1 MNFTGDINHRVSKV
15 PERVEH
21 RSTPMGAVA
30 PPRLTSGVMGR
41 VMRSGIQFGASKNGA
56 VTRGSRVSPAKTA
69 FAALAAATAFAIAI
83 AGFGPVSTAR
93 AVGGDR
99 STASGTFLS
108 GTLLGSLLPS
118 ELARIGTAT
127 ASNPG
132 GAPTQTERDAL
143 DATVL
148 DALTIDIGGG
158 LQIPVSLADVGA
170 LSSFARAQDGA
181 TSQGASGLVT
191 NDGGVGVGA
200 VGAGEVNSPL
210 TLDLSDIIGGT
221 LANELANL
229 TLELGAVSASATST
243 GGATPQ
249 GSYEIVGSRLLL
261 TSNTLA
267 GVTTSVT
274 NLITPL
280 QGAVNGLGGATG
292 TISSTV
298 GGITGALGT
307 LSPADVSVVVNGNL
321 QAAVAPLLTG
331 TLGAGTAVSIDLATG
346 TIAVDL
352 QQIAGSLN
360 GRPANSPLLTPAVI
374 TAITTSVTDLIA
386 SYTTTL
392 QNTITAALDAVTING
407 DIVIRVPILGTEAAR
422 VTIQGTI
429 GQILGGGGTVT
440 IVAAGITLPLSGVLR
455 TLLVPLLNGVVS
467 PTTGSLGTLITGIQN
482 QVITP
487 VATVTGPALGLVNSL
502 IGITINNQ
510 TPTPAVAGSQFTE
523 TALRL
528 SLLPQGPIPELL
540 ELNVAEAA
548 VGPNALNAPSAIG
561 AVTPV
566 RGPTTGGTPVTITGT
581 GFTGATAVTFDGTD
595 GAAFTVVSD
604 TSITVTSPAH
614 AAGPVPLVV
623 VDPAGNS
630 APTTFTYVAP
640 PTVAAINP
648 VQGPTTGGTV
658 VNITGT
664 GFTAATGVT
673 FDGIAGTAFV
683 VNSPT
688 SITVT
693 TPAHAVGPVDVV
705 VTGEFSPSAPVTY
718 TYVTAPVVAGLAP
731 TSGPTEGGTVVT
743 ITGSGFTGATDVVFG
758 GLPATTFT
766 VNSATSITATSP
778 AHAVGPVD
786 VVVQHPGGN
795 SAPQTFTYLAA
806 PTISSLTP
814 IQGPTAGGTAV
825 TITGSG
831 FTGTTAV
838 TFGGTPAA
846 FTVVD
851 STTITTTTPAH
862 AAGTVEVVVTSP
874 GGSSLP
880 GDFTF
885 VAGPTLS
892 SLTPTSGPTAGG
904 TAVTIIGSG
913 FLPGSSVEFGGVPA
927 TGVTVV
933 SSTEITATSP
943 ANPAGA
949 VDVVVSTPFG
959 DSGPLPFTYLAPGSP
974 QILVMDPTSGPVA
987 GGTLVSLVGPNID
1000 LLSQVTIDGAL
1011 APTLLFPGGVS
1022 FITPPHAAG
1031 PVDVVVTNLGVGSS
1045 PPQVFTYL
1053 GAPAPTVTG
1062 LAPTSGTTIG
1072 GTEVIITGTDLQDTT
1087 DVTFGGVPAT
1097 IVGTPT
1103 ATTVTVLTPAHPAGQ
1118 VDVVVSGGPLPVD
1131 AGDFTFVAPTITTV
1145 APTFGPTAGGTTVTI
1160 TGTDFENATGVS
1172 FGGTVV
1178 PIPLGAN
1185 TGTVITVASPPHAAG
1200 PVDVRVQF
1208 ATGSSDP
1215 GAFEFVPPAAITGIT
1230 PVRGPIAGGT
1240 PVTIT
1245 GTGFDAATAVTFGG
1259 VAGSALTVNSDTSIT
1274 VTTPA
1279 HAAGSVGVVVL
1290 SPGGDSAPGDFEFVA
1305 PLTAS
1310 TLNPDAGPVA
1320 GGTVVVITGTGF
1332 DDATGVT
1339 FDGVPGTA
1347 FAVTS
1352 PTSITVTSPAHLT
1365 PGTVDVV
1372 VEGDF
1377 GNADPLD
1384 FEYFVAPT
1392 ITLVDPTE
1400 GPVGGG
1406 TVVTITGT
1414 GFTGATSVT
1423 FGGIPGTA
1431 LTVISDTELE
1441 ITSPAHAAG
1450 PVDVVVEGADA
1461 PSNAGV
1467 FAFVASPVII
1477 GLNPTSGPTAGGN
1490 TVIITGTGFTG
1501 ATDVTFGGV
1510 PATTVTVDSD
1520 TQITVVAPPHVP
1532 ADVDVIVEHP
1542 IGDSAPVTYA
1552 YLAAPAITALAPT
1565 SGPITGGTVVT
1576 ITGTGFTGAT
1586 GVTFDGVAG
1595 SQLLV
1600 VNPTT
1605 ISVVTPPHALGTA
1618 EVVVESPN
1626 GDSLPGSFEYVPVPV
1641 AITTLTPDNGGI
1653 GGGTVV
1659 VITGTNLGGA
1669 TGVTFDGIPGT
1680 GLIVTSDTSITI
1692 TSPPHAAGPVD
1703 VVVQTATVP
1712 SAPATFVYRVLTVI
1726 TEITPP
1732 TGPTAGG
1739 TAVTITGS
1747 CFTGATG
1754 VFFGTTA
1761 ATSVTVVSDTEI
1773 TAITPAGTGVQD
1785 VTVVGSPVCGT
1796 QVLADAFTYGDP
1808 AAPAAVGTGTGS
1820 LSYTGIDTLP
1830 WILAGALVLLLGIPL
1845 ILFGRRRRGSEG

>member
-1 MNFTGDINHRVSKV
+1 
-15 PERVEH
+15 
-21 RSTPMGAVA
+21 
-30 PPRLTSGVMGR
+30 
-41 VMRSGIQFGASKNGA
+41 MRSGIQFGASKNGA
-56 VTRGSRVSPAKTA
+56 VTRGRRISPAKTA
-69 FAALAAATAFAIAI
+69 FTALAAATAFAIAI

-99 STASGTFLS
+99 SSASGTFLS
-108 GTLLGSLLPS
+108 GTLLGSLLPA
-118 ELARIGTAT
+118 ELARIGTA
-127 ASNPG
+127 AAANPG

-148 DALTIDIGGG
+148 DALNIDIGGG
-158 LQIPVSLADVGA
+158 LQIPVNLADVGA

-229 TLELGAVSASATST
+229 NLELGAVSASATST

-249 GSYEIVGSRLLL
+249 GSYEIVGSRLLI

-280 QGAVNGLGGATG
+280 QSAVNGLGGATG
-292 TISSTV
+292 TISTTV
-298 GGITGALGT
+298 GGLTGALGT

-331 TLGAGTAVSIDLATG
+331 TLGAGTAVSINLATG

-374 TAITTSVTDLIA
+374 TAITTGVTNLIA

-392 QNTITAALDAVTING
+392 QNTITAALNAVTING
-407 DIVIRVPILGTEAAR
+407 NIVIRVPVLGTEAAR
-422 VTIQGTI
+422 VTIQGTL

-487 VATVTGPALGLVNSL
+487 VANVTGPALGLVNSL

-528 SLLPQGPIPELL
+528 SLLPQGPIPQLL

-548 VGPNALNAPSAIG
+548 VGPNALNAPSAISS
-561 AVTPV
+561 VTPV

-581 GFTGATAVTFDGTD
+581 GFTSATAVTFDGTD
-595 GAAFTVVSD
+595 GTAFTVVSD

-640 PTVAAINP
+640 PTVTAINP
-648 VQGPTTGGTV
+648 VQGPTAGGTV

-693 TPAHAVGPVDVV
+693 SPAHAVGPVDVV
-705 VTGEFSPSAPVTY
+705 VTGEFSPSAPATY
-718 TYVTAPVVAGLAP
+718 TYVTAPVVASLSP
-731 TSGPTEGGTVVT
+731 TSGPTAGGTVVT
-743 ITGSGFTGATDVVFG
+743 IAGSGFTGSTGVLFG
-758 GLPATTFT
+758 GVPATSFT

-786 VVVQHPGGN
+786 VVVQHPGGD

-814 IQGPTAGGTAV
+814 TQGTTLGGTEV

-831 FTGTTAV
+831 FTGATAV
-838 TFGGTPAA
+838 TFGGSAAA
-846 FTVVD
+846 FTVV
-851 STTITTTTPAH
+851 SPTTITATTPAH
-862 AAGTVEVVVTSP
+862 AAGTVEVVVSTA

-885 VAGPTLS
+885 VAPPALS
-892 SLTPTSGPTAGG
+892 GIDPVSGPTAGG
-904 TAVTIIGSG
+904 TPVTLTGSG
-913 FLPGSSVEFGGVPA
+913 FLPGSTVDFGGAPG
-927 TGVTVV
+927 TDVTVV
-933 SSTEITATSP
+933 NSTTITVTSP
-943 ANPAGA
+943 AHASGA
-949 VDVVVSTPFG
+949 TPVTVTTPFG
-959 DSGPLPFTYLAPGSP
+959 TSGPQTFTFLAPGVP
-974 QILVMDPTSGPVA
+974 FADFLDPDNGPTA
-987 GGTLVSLVGPNID
+987 GGNPVTVFGSNFVPLI
-1000 LLSQVTIDGAL
+1000 SQVSIDGAL
-1011 APTLLFPGGVS
+1011 VVAFPVPGGIQFVA
-1022 FITPPHAAG
+1022 PPHAAG
-1031 PVDVVVTNLGVGSS
+1031 TVQVVVVTPGFADTL
-1045 PPQVFTYL
+1045 PLDYTYID
-1053 GAPAPTVTG
+1053 APPTVTG
-1062 LAPTSGTTIG
+1062 LTPGTGTTIG
-1072 GTEVIITGTDLQDTT
+1072 GTEVTITGTDLEGTT

-1103 ATTVTVLTPAHPAGQ
+1103 ATTVTVLTPAHSAGT
-1118 VDVVVSGGPLPVD
+1118 VDVVLTGGSLPVD
-1131 AGDFTFVAPTITTV
+1131 AGDFIFVAPTITTV
-1145 APTFGPTAGGTTVTI
+1145 NPGDGPTAGGTTVTV

-1200 PVDVRVQF
+1200 PVEVRVQF
-1208 ATGSSDP
+1208 ATGSSEP
-1215 GAFEFVPPAAITGIT
+1215 GAFEFIPPAAITGIA

-1245 GTGFDAATAVTFGG
+1245 GTGFTAATGVTFGE
-1259 VAGSALTVNSDTSIT
+1259 VAGSAFTVNSDTSIT
-1274 VTTPA
+1274 VNTPA
-1279 HAAGSVGVVVL
+1279 HAAGSVGVVVV

-1310 TLNPDAGPVA
+1310 SLNPDAGPVA

-1339 FDGVPGTA
+1339 FDGLPGTA

-1352 PTSITVTSPAHLT
+1352 PTSITVTSPVHPT
-1365 PGTVDVV
+1365 PGIVDVV

-1377 GNADPLD
+1377 GNAGPLD

-1400 GPVGGG
+1400 GPVIGG
-1406 TVVTITGT
+1406 TVVTITGS

-1423 FGGIPGTA
+1423 FGGIAGSD
-1431 LTVISDTELE
+1431 LDVISDTELE

-1450 PVDVVVEGADA
+1450 PVDVVVEGVNA
-1461 PSNAGV
+1461 PSNAGA
-1467 FAFVASPVII
+1467 FTFVASPVII

-1520 TQITVVAPPHVP
+1520 TQITVVAPPHAV
-1532 ADVDVIVEHP
+1532 ADVEVVVEHP
-1542 IGDSAPVTYA
+1542 IGNSAPVDYA
-1552 YLAAPAITALAPT
+1552 YLAAPTITTVAPPT
-1565 SGPITGGTVVT
+1565 GPITGGTAVT

-1595 SQLLV
+1595 TQLLV
-1600 VNPTT
+1600 VDPTT
-1605 ISVVTPPHALGTA
+1605 ITVVTPPHALGSVP
-1618 EVVVESPN
+1618 VVVQSPN
-1626 GDSLPGSFEYVPVPV
+1626 GDSAAGAFEYVPVPV
-1641 AITTLTPDNGGI
+1641 SITTLTPDNGGI

-1659 VITGTNLGGA
+1659 TITGTNLGGA

-1680 GLIVTSDTSITI
+1680 DLIVTSDTSVTI
-1692 TSPPHAAGPVD
+1692 TSPPHAVGPVD
-1703 VVVQTATVP
+1703 VVVQTTTVP

-1732 TGPTAGG
+1732 GGPTAGG
-1739 TAVTITGS
+1739 TTVTITGA

-1761 ATSVTVVSDTEI
+1761 ATSFTVVSDTQI
-1773 TAITPAGTGVQD
+1773 TAVSPAGTGVQD

-1796 QVLADAFTYGDP
+1796 QVLASAFTYGDP
-1808 AAPAAVGTGTGS
+1808 ATPAAVGNGTGS
-1820 LSYTGIDTLP
+1820 LSYTGMDALP
-1830 WILAGALVLLLGIPL
+1830 WILAGALILLLGIPL
-1845 ILFGRRRRGSEG
+1845 ILIGRRRRGSEG

>member
-1 MNFTGDINHRVSKV
+1 
-15 PERVEH
+15 
-21 RSTPMGAVA
+21 MGTVA
-30 PPRLTSGVMGR
+30 PPRFTSGVMGR
-41 VMRSGIQFGASKNGA
+41 VMRSGKQFGASKNGA
-56 VTRGSRVSPAKTA
+56 VTRGRRISPAKTA

-83 AGFGPVSTAR
+83 SGFGPVSTAR

-99 STASGTFLS
+99 SSASGTFLS
-108 GTLLGSLLPS
+108 GTLLGSLLPA
-118 ELARIGTAT
+118 ELARIGTA
-127 ASNPG
+127 AAVNPG

-148 DALTIDIGGG
+148 DTLSIDIGGG
-158 LQIPVSLADVGA
+158 LQIPVNLADVGA
-170 LSSFARAQDGA
+170 LSSFAQAQDGA
-181 TSQGASGLVT
+181 TSLGASGLVT
-191 NDGGVGVGA
+191 NNGAVGVGA
-200 VGAGEVNSPL
+200 VGAGEVNSPM

-221 LANELANL
+221 LANELTNL
-229 TLELGAVSASATST
+229 NLELGAVSASASST

-267 GVTTSVT
+267 GVTSSVT

-280 QGAVNGLGGATG
+280 QAAVNGLGGATG
-292 TISSTV
+292 GISTAV
-298 GGITGALGT
+298 GGLTSGLGS
-307 LSPADVSVVVNGNL
+307 LSPADASVVVNGNL

-374 TAITTSVTDLIA
+374 TAITTGVTNLIA

-392 QNTITAALDAVTING
+392 QTTIAAALDAVTVNATL
-407 DIVIRVPILGTEAAR
+407 VVRVPVIGTEVARVRILGS
-422 VTIQGTI
+422 I
-429 GQILGGGGTVT
+429 GQLLGTTGTASVTLAGVPLPLDPLLRPLLSTVLGTVT
-440 IVAAGITLPLSGVLR
+440 
-455 TLLVPLLNGVVS
+455 N
-467 PTTGSLGTLITGIQN
+467 PTTGSFGTLITGIQN

-487 VATVTGPALGLVNSL
+487 VATVTGPALALVDDL

-528 SLLPQGPIPELL
+528 SLLPQGPIPDLL

-548 VGPNALNAPSAIG
+548 VGPNALNAPSAIT
-561 AVTPV
+561 AITPV

-581 GFTGATAVTFDGTD
+581 GFTDASAVTFDGTD
-595 GAAFTVVSD
+595 GTAFTVLSD
-604 TSITVTSPAH
+604 TSITVSSPPH
-614 AAGPVPLVV
+614 AAGPVSLVV

-640 PTVAAINP
+640 PTVSAINP
-648 VQGPTTGGTV
+648 VQGPTAGGTV

-693 TPAHAVGPVDVV
+693 SPAHAVGPVDVV
-705 VTGEFSPSAPVTY
+705 VAGEFSPSVPATY
-718 TYVTAPVVAGLAP
+718 TYVTAPVVTALTPA
-731 TSGPTEGGTVVT
+731 SGPTAGGTVVT
-743 ITGSGFTGATDVVFG
+743 ITGSGFTGATGVAFG
-758 GLPATTFT
+758 GVPATAFT
-766 VNSATSITATSP
+766 VNSATSITATAP

-786 VVVQHPGGN
+786 VVVQHPGGD

-806 PTISSLTP
+806 PTIGSLTP
-814 IQGPTAGGTAV
+814 IQGTTLGGTAV

-831 FTGTTAV
+831 FTGATAV
-838 TFGGTPAA
+838 TFGGTPAT
-846 FTVVD
+846 FTVVNP
-851 STTITTTTPAH
+851 TTITATTPAH
-862 AAGTVEVVVTSP
+862 AAGTVEVVVTTP
-874 GGSSLP
+874 GGSALP

-885 VAGPTLS
+885 IAPPSLS

-904 TAVTIIGSG
+904 TPVTITGTG
-913 FLPGSSVEFGGVPA
+913 FLPGSTVEFGGVPA

-949 VDVVVSTPFG
+949 VDVVVSSPFG
-959 DSGPLPFTYLAPGSP
+959 DSGPLPFTYLAPGGP
-974 QILVMDPTSGPVA
+974 QILLMDPTSGPVT
-987 GGTLVSLVGPNID
+987 GGTVVSLVGPNID
-1000 LLSQVTIDGAL
+1000 LLSQVTIDGIP

-1022 FITPPHAAG
+1022 FVTPPHLAG
-1031 PVDVVVTNLGVGSS
+1031 PVDVVVTNAGVGSS
-1045 PPQVFTYL
+1045 PPQIFTYL
-1053 GAPAPTVTG
+1053 DAPAPTVTG
-1062 LAPTSGTTIG
+1062 LTPTTGTTIG
-1072 GTEVIITGTDLQDTT
+1072 GTTVIITGTDLQDTT

-1103 ATTVTVLTPAHPAGQ
+1103 ATTVTVLSPAHPAGV
-1118 VDVVVSGGPLPVD
+1118 VDVAVTGGALPVD
-1131 AGDFTFVAPTITTV
+1131 AGEFTFVAPAITAV
-1145 APTFGPTAGGTTVTI
+1145 APASGPTAGGTAITI
-1160 TGTDFENATGVS
+1160 TGTGFDNANGVS

-1215 GAFEFVPPAAITGIT
+1215 GAFEFIPPAAITGIT

-1240 PVTIT
+1240 PVTIE
-1245 GTGFDAATAVTFGG
+1245 GTGFDAATGVTFGG
-1259 VAGSALTVNSDTSIT
+1259 VAGTAFTVNSDTSVT

-1279 HAAGSVGVVVL
+1279 HAAGSVGVVVE

-1310 TLNPDAGPVA
+1310 SLNPDAGPVT

-1339 FDGVPGTA
+1339 FDGLPGTA
-1347 FAVTS
+1347 FVVTS
-1352 PTSITVTSPAHLT
+1352 PTSITVTSPAHPA

-1372 VEGDF
+1372 VEGAF
-1377 GNADPLD
+1377 GDADPLD
-1384 FEYFVAPT
+1384 FDYFVTPT
-1392 ITLVDPTE
+1392 ITLVDPTV
-1400 GPVGGG
+1400 GPVVGG

-1414 GFTGATSVT
+1414 GFTGATAVT
-1423 FGGIPGTA
+1423 FGGIPGTGID
-1431 LTVISDTELE
+1431 VISDTALE

-1461 PSNAGV
+1461 PSNAGA
-1467 FAFVASPVII
+1467 FTFVASPVII

-1501 ATDVTFGGV
+1501 ATDVTFGGL
-1510 PATTVTVDSD
+1510 PASSVVVDSD
-1520 TQITVVAPPHVP
+1520 TQITVVAPPHVA
-1532 ADVDVIVEHP
+1532 ADVEVVVEHP
-1542 IGDSAPVTYA
+1542 IGDSAPVDYA
-1552 YLAAPAITALAPT
+1552 YRAAPAITTLAPP

-1576 ITGTGFTGAT
+1576 ITGSGFTGAT

-1595 SQLLV
+1595 AQLLV
-1600 VNPTT
+1600 VDPTT
-1605 ISVVTPPHALGTA
+1605 ISVVTPPHALGAA
-1618 EVVVESPN
+1618 EVVVQSPN
-1626 GDSLPGSFEYVPVPV
+1626 GDSVPGSFEYVPVPV

-1659 VITGTNLGGA
+1659 TITGTNLGGA

-1680 GLIVTSDTSITI
+1680 DLIVTSDTSVTI
-1692 TSPPHAAGPVD
+1692 TSPPHAVGPVD
-1703 VVVQTATVP
+1703 VVVQTTTVP

-1726 TEITPP
+1726 TDITPP

-1739 TAVTITGS
+1739 TTVTITGA

-1761 ATSVTVVSDTEI
+1761 ATGVTVVSDTEI
-1773 TAITPAGTGVQD
+1773 TAVTPAGTGVQD
-1785 VTVVGSPVCGT
+1785 VTVVGSPICGT
-1796 QVLADAFTYGDP
+1796 QVLASAFTYGDP
-1808 AAPAAVGTGTGS
+1808 AAPAAAGNSTGLLSFTGMNA
-1820 LSYTGIDTLP
+1820 LP

-1845 ILFGRRRRGSEG
+1845 ILVGRRRRRSEG